1 MSNSIREAAR
11 KALDA
16 MNAAVP
22 TGEIRLSEWSEAK
35 IALRTALAGEQ
46 APQAVELPALPDP
59 TYSAKFLS
67 LFLHGSP
74 QDAYAAAVVLAYATE
89 AVSAALAAQ
98 ADKPAVQAVPLTPDQ
113 LADKCEAWLQG
124 PDNFMCTNP
133 VDAFE
138 EGFRAAEV
146 HHGVTGAKP

>member
-1 MSNSIREAAR
+1 M
-11 KALDA
+11 
-16 MNAAVP
+16 
-22 TGEIRLSEWSEAK
+22 SEWSEAK

-46 APQAVELPALPDP
+46 APQAVELPALPEP
-59 TYSAKFLS
+59 AGWANHASLISARLGRERYGNAGAS
-67 LFLHGSP
+67 EQHTWREGGPAGYHSEPLFTADAM
-74 QDAYAAAVVLAYATE
+74 QAYARE